1 MKKLIVLVALL
12 IIGGLVLFGVGRTNS
27 TNGTYSLTLQE
38 ANKNKILLLTVGSEP
53 RTLDPQAAQGVT
65 EHHIIMAMI
74 EGLVAPSIDD
84 QSKVVPGMADRWE
97 HNDDYSVWTF
107 HIGENRK
114 WSNGD
119 PVTAQDFVFSYKR
132 MLTASFGAQ
141 YSENLFILKGAEDY
155 YRGKITDFEQVGVK
169 ALDDYTLRIELVG
182 PTPYLLS
189 LVQHDSWLPVNPKAI
204 LSFGKIDTR
213 DSKWTSAENFVG
225 NGPFKMKSWRPNDV
239 IEVVRNPLYWD
250 AENVKLNGI
259 NFYSIENLNTMERAF
274 QAGQLHKTDQVPL
287 DKVPYYRRTHPE
299 LIRIDPYEGTYF
311 YRINVARKP
320 LNDPKV
326 RLALN
331 LAVDREAIVKN
342 ILREDQ
348 KPATGY
354 TPPGMGDYKPLN
366 KIVYDPARARQLL
379 AEAGYPN
386 GKGFPKFTI
395 HFNTLESHR
404 AIAEAIQQMWKEEL
418 NIDVGLEN
426 QEWKVYLDT
435 QNNKNYDLSRS
446 AWIGDFMDPVTFLS
460 MWTTGNG
467 NNNTNWGNPKFDAL
481 IEQATRTGDPNAR
494 LEILHQAEDLFLSE
508 APVVLVYWYTNAYL
522 LQPSVQNWNPLVLGN
537 HNYKYIDLKAEREPI
552 K

>member
-481 IEQATRTGDPNAR
+481 IEQAARTGDPNAR